1 MKQKKIFIKK
11 SKFTF
16 INFFLIF
23 ISFFII
29 YFFFIINYNKNL
41 FLIIP
46 PFEDKYY
53 IIPNEKGGKKID
65 NINKK
70 SLHMNEIYTQ
80 NQVLNNIENL
90 SFSIQFF
97 SSSNY
102 NETIDFVDG
111 ITNSN
116 ETKYYKNDFIIV
128 SFQSQIG
135 IDYLL
140 LYKNFDTRDD
150 AYNFCLKYISDLEKC
165 LIVDVQAL
173 IK

>member
-11 SKFTF
+11 SKFTI

-23 ISFFII
+23 ISFVLI
-29 YFFFIINYNKNL
+29 YFLIENYNKKL
-41 FLIIP
+41 FLTISP
-46 PFEDKYY
+46 YEDKYY
-53 IIPNEKGGKKID
+53 IIPNEKGGKKIE
-65 NINKK
+65 NIDKK
-70 SLHMNEIYTQ
+70 SLHMNEIYTE
-80 NQVLNNIENL
+80 NQVLNNIDNL
-90 SFSIQFF
+90 FFSIQFF

-102 NETIDFVDG
+102 NETIDFVDR

-116 ETKYYKNDFIIV
+116 ESKYYKNDFIIV

-140 LYKNFDTRDD
+140 LYKNFDTRDE
-150 AYNFCLKYISDLEKC
+150 AYNYCLKYISDLEKC